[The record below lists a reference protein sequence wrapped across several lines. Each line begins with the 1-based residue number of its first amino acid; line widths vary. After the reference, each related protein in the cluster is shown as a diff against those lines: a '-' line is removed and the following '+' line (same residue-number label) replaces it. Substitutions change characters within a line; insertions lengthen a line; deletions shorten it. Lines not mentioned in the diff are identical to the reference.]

1 MKTKLP
7 ILKTDPDF
15 QSLKPP
21 LRREAYEEL
30 ELNIVC
36 NGCREPIKVWGDYII
51 DGHKRYKICYEYE
64 IEFKTEEILL
74 KSREDAI
81 SWICADLLHNHE
93 LPENYQHYLIGRK
106 YLAEKTVGI
115 MNITGTNQY
124 TIESMERKPHTGKT
138 STKIANE
145 FHIAHSTVRKYRQY
159 AKAID
164 QLKAVFP
171 DFGRK
176 ILFGEV
182 KISQDNIILLA
193 KKQMDE
199 IRQIIANIA
208 ENGKV
213 TTSDIEGRAYRI
225 EKEVI
230 PVAAK
235 ATVKDMPAFDPD
247 AIVSSLTLTIPS
259 WISSIKRT
267 AANSDIKMLSVK
279 ARYDLVK
286 VLNDLISISTT
297 IKNILEEN

>member
-15 QSLKPP
+15 QSLIPP
-21 LRREAYEEL
+21 LSQEAYEEL

-51 DGHKRYKICYEYE
+51 DGHNRYKICHEYE
-64 IEFKTEEILL
+64 IEFNTEEILL

-106 YLAEKTVGI
+106 YLTERTVGI

-124 TIESMERKPHTGKT
+124 TLDSSGRKPHSGVTA
-138 STKIANE
+138 TKIGIE
-145 FHIAHSTVRKYRQY
+145 FHISHSTVSKYLQY

-164 QLKAVFP
+164 RLKAEFP

-176 ILFGEV
+176 ILYEEIKV
-182 KISQDNIILLA
+182 SQDNIILLA
-193 KKQMDE
+193 KKQEDE
-199 IRQIIANIA
+199 IKRIIANSA

-213 TTSDIEGRAYRI
+213 TTSDIEGRADHI
-225 EKEVI
+225 EKAVI

-247 AIVSSLTLTIPS
+247 AYVSSLTLTIPS

>member
-15 QSLKPP
+15 QSLIPP
-21 LRREAYEEL
+21 LSQEAYEEL

-51 DGHKRYKICYEYE
+51 DGHKRYKICHEYE
-64 IEFKTEEILL
+64 IEFNTEEILL

-106 YLAEKTVGI
+106 YLAERTVGI

-124 TIESMERKPHTGKT
+124 TLDSSGRKPHSGVTA
-138 STKIANE
+138 TKIGIE
-145 FHIAHSTVRKYRQY
+145 FHISHSTVSKYLQY

-164 QLKAVFP
+164 RLKAEFP

-176 ILFGEV
+176 ILYEEIKV
-182 KISQDNIILLA
+182 SQDNIILLA
-193 KKQMDE
+193 KKQEDE
-199 IRQIIANIA
+199 IKRIIANSA

-213 TTSDIEGRAYRI
+213 TTSDIEGRADHI
-225 EKEVI
+225 EKAVI

-247 AIVSSLTLTIPS
+247 AYVSSLTLTIPS

-267 AANSDIKMLSVK
+267 AANSDIKTLSVK

>member
-7 ILKTDPDF
+7 ILKIEPDF

-21 LRREAYEEL
+21 LSGETYEEL

-51 DGHKRYKICYEYE
+51 DGHNRYNICHEYE
-64 IEFKTEEILL
+64 IEFKTEEIQL
-74 KSREDAI
+74 KSKEDAI
-81 SWICADLLHNHE
+81 SWICADLLHNHK

-106 YLAEKTVGI
+106 YLADRTVGI

-124 TIESMERKPHTGKT
+124 TIESMERKPHSGRTAA
-138 STKIANE
+138 KIGSE
-145 FHIAHSTVRKYRQY
+145 FHISHSTVSKYLQY
-159 AKAID
+159 SKAID
-164 QLKAVFP
+164 RLKAEFP

-176 ILFGEV
+176 ILYEEIKV
-182 KISQDNIILLA
+182 SQDNIILLA
-193 KKQMDE
+193 KKQGDE
-199 IRQIIANIA
+199 IKRIIANSA

-213 TTSDIEGRAYRI
+213 TTSDIKGRVDHI
-225 EKEVI
+225 EKAVI
-230 PVAAK
+230 PVAVK

-247 AIVSSLTLTIPS
+247 AYVSSLTLTIPS

-267 AANSDIKMLSVK
+267 AANSDIKTLSVK
-279 ARYDLVK
+279 ARCDLVK
-286 VLNDLISISTT
+286 VLNDLISISAT

>member
-1 MKTKLP
+1 M
-7 ILKTDPDF
+7 
-15 QSLKPP
+15 
-21 LRREAYEEL
+21 
-30 ELNIVC
+30 NIVC
-36 NGCREPIKVWGDYII
+36 NGCCEPIKVWGDYII
-51 DGHKRYKICYEYE
+51 DGHNRYKICHEYK
-64 IEFKTEEILL
+64 IEFQTEEIIL

-81 SWICADLLHNHE
+81 SWICANLLHNRDMT
-93 LPENYQHYLIGRK
+93 ENYRHYLIGRK

-124 TIESMERKPHTGKT
+124 TIEPMERKPHTGMT

-199 IRQIIANIA
+199 IRQIIANTA

-247 AIVSSLTLTIPS
+247 AYVSSLTLTIPS

>member
-15 QSLKPP
+15 QSLIPP
-21 LRREAYEEL
+21 LSREAYEEL

-51 DGHKRYKICYEYE
+51 DGHNRYKICHEYE
-64 IEFKTEEILL
+64 IEFNTEEILL
-74 KSREDAI
+74 KSRADAI

-106 YLAEKTVGI
+106 YLAERTVGI

-124 TIESMERKPHTGKT
+124 TLDSSGLKPHSGVTA
-138 STKIANE
+138 TKIGIE
-145 FHIAHSTVRKYRQY
+145 FHISHSTVSKYLQY

-164 QLKAVFP
+164 RLKAEFP

-176 ILFGEV
+176 ILYEEIKV
-182 KISQDNIILLA
+182 SQDNIILLA

-199 IRQIIANIA
+199 IRQIIANTA

-213 TTSDIEGRAYRI
+213 TTSDIEGRADRI
-225 EKEVI
+225 EKSVI

-247 AIVSSLTLTIPS
+247 AYVSSLTLTIPS

-267 AANSDIKMLSVK
+267 AANSDIKTLSAK
-279 ARYDLVK
+279 ARCDLVK

>member
-15 QSLKPP
+15 QSLIPP
-21 LRREAYEEL
+21 LSRQAYEEL

-51 DGHKRYKICYEYE
+51 DGHKRYKICHEYE
-64 IEFKTEEILL
+64 IEFNTEEILL

-106 YLAEKTVGI
+106 YLAERTVGI

-124 TIESMERKPHTGKT
+124 TLDSSGRKPHSGVTA
-138 STKIANE
+138 TKIGIE
-145 FHIAHSTVRKYRQY
+145 LHISHSTVSKYLQY

-164 QLKAVFP
+164 RLKAEFP

-176 ILFGEV
+176 ILYEEIKV
-182 KISQDNIILLA
+182 SQDNIILLA
-193 KKQMDE
+193 KKQEDE
-199 IRQIIANIA
+199 IKRIIANSA

-213 TTSDIEGRAYRI
+213 TTSDIEGRADHI
-225 EKEVI
+225 EKAVI

-247 AIVSSLTLTIPS
+247 AYVSSLTLTIPS

>member
-15 QSLKPP
+15 QSLIPP
-21 LRREAYEEL
+21 LSRQAYEEL

-51 DGHKRYKICYEYE
+51 DGHKRYKICHEYE
-64 IEFKTEEILL
+64 IEFNTEEILL

-106 YLAEKTVGI
+106 YLAERTVGI

-124 TIESMERKPHTGKT
+124 TLDSSGRKPHSGVTA
-138 STKIANE
+138 TKIGIE
-145 FHIAHSTVRKYRQY
+145 FHISHSTVSKYLQY

-164 QLKAVFP
+164 RLKAEFP

-176 ILFGEV
+176 ILYEEIKV
-182 KISQDNIILLA
+182 SQDNIILLA
-193 KKQMDE
+193 KKQEDE
-199 IRQIIANIA
+199 IKRIIANSA

-213 TTSDIEGRAYRI
+213 TTSDIEGRADHI
-225 EKEVI
+225 EKAVI

-247 AIVSSLTLTIPS
+247 AYVSSLTLTIPS

>member
-36 NGCREPIKVWGDYII
+36 NGCREPIKVWADYII
-51 DGHKRYKICYEYE
+51 DGHKRYKICHEYD
-64 IEFKTEEILL
+64 IEFNTEEILL

-106 YLAEKTVGI
+106 YLAERTVGI

-124 TIESMERKPHTGKT
+124 TLDSSGRKPHSGVTA
-138 STKIANE
+138 TKIGIE
-145 FHIAHSTVRKYRQY
+145 FHISHSTVSKYLQY

-164 QLKAVFP
+164 RLKAEFP

-176 ILFGEV
+176 ILYEEIKV
-182 KISQDNIILLA
+182 SQDNIILLA
-193 KKQMDE
+193 KKQEDE
-199 IRQIIANIA
+199 IKRIIANSA

-213 TTSDIEGRAYRI
+213 TTSDIEGRADHI
-225 EKEVI
+225 EKAVI

-247 AIVSSLTLTIPS
+247 AYVSSLTLTIPS

-267 AANSDIKMLSVK
+267 AANSDIKTLSAK
-279 ARYDLVK
+279 ARCDLVK

>member
-51 DGHKRYKICYEYE
+51 DGHNRYKICHEYE
-64 IEFKTEEILL
+64 IEFKTEKIQL
-74 KSREDAI
+74 KSKEDAI

-106 YLAEKTVGI
+106 YLAERTVGI

-124 TIESMERKPHTGKT
+124 TIDSSERKPHSGVTA
-138 STKIANE
+138 TKIGIE
-145 FHIAHSTVRKYRQY
+145 FHISHSTVSKYLQY

-164 QLKAVFP
+164 HLKAEFP

-176 ILFGEV
+176 ILYEEIKV
-182 KISQDNIILLA
+182 SQNNIILLA
-193 KKQMDE
+193 KKQEDE
-199 IRQIIANIA
+199 IKRIIANSA

-213 TTSDIEGRAYRI
+213 TTSDIEGRADHI
-225 EKEVI
+225 EKAVI
-230 PVAAK
+230 PVSPK
-235 ATVKDMPAFDPD
+235 ATVKDMPTFDPD
-247 AIVSSLTLTIPS
+247 AYVSSLTLTIPS

-267 AANSDIKMLSVK
+267 AANSDIKTLSAK
-279 ARYDLVK
+279 ARCDLVK